1 MARRVTVLGS
11 MAPKSPATMAK
22 KERAKKA
29 SSLLS
34 AQMAANAL
42 KQQREVLKAQMKSL
56 AKERKKAMRA
66 AKALRA
72 KANKTDIT
80 ELMQMMVMKAS
91 VMHQEAE
98 DKKKEAPAPAPAA
111 TLGHRPARRTHG
123 RKSATCSMRQK
134 ISVSRNLRKRCE
146 RRRQQKLPPKSDAS
160 AAPCF
165 FRQV

>member
-1 MARRVTVLGS
+1 
-11 MAPKSPATMAK
+11 MAK

-66 AKALRA
+66 AKALKA
-72 KANKTDIT
+72 KANKTDIM

-98 DKKKEAPAPAPAA
+98 DKKKGSSGSSSSSDPWTPSSPKDAWE
-111 TLGHRPARRTHG
+111 
-123 RKSATCSMRQK
+123 K
-134 ISVSRNLRKRCE
+134 ISDLLDETKDLSVEKFAEALRAK
-146 RRRQQKLPPKSDAS
+146 
-160 AAPCF
+160 AAAEAAAEE
-165 FRQV
+165 